1 MEWNFCRLSAPTYL
15 LSVSGS
21 SQVSF
26 SCALGK
32 LLLLR
37 TDNGHPKNVLSGIFC
52 TKWKIF
58 LTQKWM
64 YVPVLLSGGEGGFF
78 KHTSKTKYR
87 NPTRL
92 EPTMHNPQS
101 PEVHL
106 NPIFGLLTSQS
117 TLTPFLGFW
126 LPNHHSKRRWGL
138 QRSSSCY
145 RNQDKLHLDWLLSCE
160 QRGQSGQSLSWFL

>member
-1 MEWNFCRLSAPTYL
+1 MYFKIGSQLQRIIIHVIILDYYYIPHLKRLNWIVCVSFKVDQLHWTMEWNFCRLSAPTYL
-15 LSVSGS
+15 LSVPGS

-64 YVPVLLSGGEGGFF
+64 FVPVLLSGGEGGFF

-92 EPTMHNPQS
+92 ELTMLNPQP

-106 NPIFGLLTSQS
+106 NPILGLLTSQS
-117 TLTPFLGFW
+117 
-126 LPNHHSKRRWGL
+126 S
-138 QRSSSCY
+138 Q
-145 RNQDKLHLDWLLSCE
+145 
-160 QRGQSGQSLSWFL
+160 